1 MTWPEVSQPGI
12 PADIWK
18 TPSGRL
24 VLIGGGHNVMQM
36 FRGTTPITEASIK
49 AFASNC
55 TARDAWCRKHCIGY
69 RHWVFPDASLFV
81 RDEFPDPE
89 GYRSVFQTHFQ
100 DRSNLEVVRY
110 PLDDLADFPERQMRT
125 DTHYSQIGNT
135 HLAALIAADLLG
147 IDDFPYVQSQIAL
160 GRQEDCIGDLG
171 IQCTPSVGELTIK
184 LPLSKGLAL
193 VSNGLRAGNN
203 GIIDLLTSP
212 NAMTSRKLLLMGDSF
227 YRSLAPFLARYYA
240 SIVFVRTPFFHEDL
254 ALAAAPDDILTG
266 NAERYLR
273 AVTQDAMAPHFLAF
287 PLIAGVSQ
295 NPDPGFAAQFAV
307 LIDQRILG
315 QRAP

>member
-1 MTWPEVSQPGI
+1 MTAPEVAQSGI
-12 PADIWK
+12 PANIWQ

-36 FRGTTPITEASIK
+36 FRGETPVAEASIT
-49 AFASNC
+49 AFVSNC
-55 TARDAWCRKHCIGY
+55 TARDAWCRKHGIGY
-69 RHWVFPDASLFV
+69 RHWVFPDASLFA

-100 DRSNLEVVRY
+100 DKSNPAVVRY
-110 PLDDLADFPERQMRT
+110 PLDDLAAFPERQMRT
-125 DTHYSQIGNT
+125 DTHYSHIGNT
-135 HLAALIAADLLG
+135 CLAARIAADLLG
-147 IDDFPYVQSQIAL
+147 IDDFSYVPSQIAA
-160 GRQEDCIGDLG
+160 GRQEEYIGDLG
-171 IQCTPSVGELTIK
+171 VQCTPSIGEVTTR

-203 GIIDLLTSP
+203 GIIELLTSP
-212 NAMTSRKLLLMGDSF
+212 NALTSRKLLLMGDSF

-273 AVTQDAMAPHFLAF
+273 AVTLDATAPHFLAF
-287 PLIAGVSQ
+287 PLIAGVPQ
-295 NPDPGFAAQFAV
+295 NPDPGFAAQFTA

-315 QRAP
+315 QRAS